1 MVLRVGLCLKMDPE
15 TPSATEPAETPSAT
29 EPVVRPRPPRER
41 HLPAHLTDYEVQLP
55 PNLHPEPPPA
65 DSVSQRPSRPS
76 RHASNSISS
85 GTVSSTSSRSHRSVQ
100 RRSPRH
106 GLSVLQAAMLEERL
120 KTLELEELEQQIEED
135 AIFDKECE
143 RLDAQAREA
152 QYRQEQATK
161 ARELLAKQVE
171 SRRRLRKVHNELEVA
186 KYVCVLLKQESR
198 DVNVPASQSSLAVDA
213 LSESSAQVRPSPTL
227 PVVHITAPVA
237 ESPFSSATLPVEVT
251 QPNVVTRSSDLLV
264 TAPPTLMSRQDYAAP
279 SPFNQAAVT
288 RPHHYSDTCV
298 TYSLAPS
305 VSVPPTVPSAVP
317 ITLGAQTYQATNPS
331 PYGTAVPY
339 PIAPLEASHSPAVLF
354 PSPAQPPGQQSAI
367 PLLMVEEILMYLPA
381 HEVVQ
386 VCRLVCHEWKELVD
400 SAAHWRERC
409 KREEIQPYD
418 ASRVPEDWRLFYFQS
433 KYRKTCSR
441 IPKLMFEHNTGDRWV
456 TGEIGKPFP
465 DNTVTKCFVA
475 SRYSMLQYEDKS
487 IIKPMRTRITQ
498 LNFVFSFHKEQ
509 LIDLKKEGYKL
520 LDQER
525 KAISTFHPYK
535 VILHR
540 NDYPWCQMPY
550 VFKNYGPGV
559 RFIYF
564 SHAGIRMQITNS
576 SVEICPAAERLRCTK
591 SNLLKNPSAQD
602 GLRGWK
608 IVPSGGDCWVI
619 EENTKPIPDTV
630 TKCFVTSYGLCL
642 KQQLIDL
649 NEEGYSDSFMDQVQ
663 PHIKISDW
671 CAPCNDCGSEYQ
683 ICVELLDEREK
694 TISTFQPE
702 KVMFPF
708 WNGEPWH
715 QMTHVFKN
723 YGPGVRFVRFTHG
736 GQDTQYWAGHYGV
749 RITNSS
755 VEICPADERFTNR
768 NLLKN
773 PSAQEGFQGW
783 ELVENGGDGWVTQ
796 GNRRT
801 FPVSKCFVTSC
812 GKKATVKLSWIN
824 SNPISK
830 YQTGERS
837 LNLPFHATICVELLD
852 EKKKPISTFQPEKV
866 FFQKGKMYPW
876 RQMTHV
882 FMNYGPG
889 VRFIRFT
896 HGGKDTNF
904 QEGQHGIQVTNSS
917 VEICS
922 ID

>member
-161 ARELLAKQVE
+161 ARELLAKQ
-171 SRRRLRKVHNELEVA
+171 
-186 KYVCVLLKQESR
+186 ESR

-213 LSESSAQVRPSPTL
+213 LSECS
-227 PVVHITAPVA
+227 
-237 ESPFSSATLPVEVT
+237 
-251 QPNVVTRSSDLLV
+251 
-264 TAPPTLMSRQDYAAP
+264 
-279 SPFNQAAVT
+279 
-288 RPHHYSDTCV
+288 
-298 TYSLAPS
+298 
-305 VSVPPTVPSAVP
+305 
-317 ITLGAQTYQATNPS
+317 
-331 PYGTAVPY
+331 
-339 PIAPLEASHSPAVLF
+339 
-354 PSPAQPPGQQSAI
+354 GQQSAI

-433 KYRKTCSR
+433 KYRKNLLKN
-441 IPKLMFEHNTGDRWV
+441 PKADDGLQEWEFEHNTGDRWV

-475 SRYSMLQYEDKS
+475 SRLRCTKS
-487 IIKPMRTRITQ
+487 N
-498 LNFVFSFHKEQ
+498 L
-509 LIDLKKEGYKL
+509 LKNPSAQGDSYNK
-520 LDQER
+520 
-525 KAISTFHPYK
+525 
-535 VILHR
+535 
-540 NDYPWCQMPY
+540 DYTVSATIMKFC
-550 VFKNYGPGV
+550 V
-559 RFIYF
+559 
-564 SHAGIRMQITNS
+564 
-576 SVEICPAAERLRCTK
+576 RLRCTK

-619 EENTKPIPDTV
+619 KENSKPIPDTV
-630 TKCFVTSYGLCL
+630 TRYFVTSYGLCL

-649 NEEGYSDSFMDQVQ
+649 NEEGYSDSFMDEVQ

-671 CAPCNDCGSEYQ
+671 CVPCNVCGSEYQ
-683 ICVELLDEREK
+683 ICVELLDERKK

-708 WNGEPWH
+708 CSGEPWC

-755 VEICPADERFTNR
+755 VEICPADESFRFTNR

-796 GNRRT
+796 RIGRT
-801 FPVSKCFVTSC
+801 FPVSTCFVTSC
-812 GKKATVKLSWIN
+812 GYAPFSDCG
-824 SNPISK
+824 SE
-830 YQTGERS
+830 YQ
-837 LNLPFHATICVELLD
+837 ICVELLD

-896 HGGKDTNF
+896 HADPLLG
-904 QEGQHGIQVTNSS
+904 
-917 VEICS
+917 S
-922 ID
+922 IDSQYLTNRAEHNRMAKQIRHRL